1 MNYFKIMPNCS
12 GFGFEIEKQK
22 KTFLQSSYYKGYC
35 KIESLGYE
43 FDIFPDE
50 DIVCGSREIYLV
62 SKALRNTL
70 LASDLTGFSINAAK
84 FQYSLNFQF
93 FHPDKQNLQ
102 YYWLKVHGLAGET
115 DYGLTEKYELVI
127 SEIALN
133 FLKQFRIETIGITQY
148 EIGTKA

>member
-1 MNYFKIMPNCS
+1 MKYFKIIPNCS

-35 KIESLGYE
+35 KIESLCYE

-62 SKALRNTL
+62 SEVLKNVL
-70 LASDLTGFSINAAK
+70 LITDLSGFSIDVVK
-84 FQYSLNFQF
+84 FQYSLNYQY

-102 YYWLKVHGLAGET
+102 YHWLKIHGLAGET
-115 DYGLTEKYELVI
+115 DFGLTERYELVI
-127 SEIALN
+127 SEKALY
-133 FLKQFRIETIGITQY
+133 FLKQFNIETI
-148 EIGTKA
+148 EIEPYSCSSSV